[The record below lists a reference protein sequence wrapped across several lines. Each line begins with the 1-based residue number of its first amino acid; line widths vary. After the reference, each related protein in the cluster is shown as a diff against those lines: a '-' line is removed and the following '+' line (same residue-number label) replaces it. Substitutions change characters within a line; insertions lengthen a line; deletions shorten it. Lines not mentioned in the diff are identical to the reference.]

1 MERQPNLGNAC
12 ILGSSGPATF
22 FFDKCLPHSQ
32 IIGCGCG
39 FFHKIDWRL
48 PGSFSV
54 PLFADHLAKDTF
66 VNSLSGQGDPSTF
79 LLRF

>member
-32 IIGCGCG
+32 IIGCGITQ
-39 FFHKIDWRL
+39 HL
-48 PGSFSV
+48 P
-54 PLFADHLAKDTF
+54 PYNDELAQFT
-66 VNSLSGQGDPSTF
+66 LYT
-79 LLRF
+79 